1 MRRLLPPTKQS
12 LTVAKLS
19 SRYLPFLHHIDA
31 GLKPV
36 GNSASGSDL
45 LIQPI
50 QGTASVGRVPGDGVA
65 RRLAKLT
72 GRALID

>member
-50 QGTASVGRVPGDGVA
+50 QGTASVQFEASGIAPATATLGVV
-65 RRLAKLT
+65 
-72 GRALID
+72 GI